1 MASPQQF
8 AARLRRLSGG
18 VLDGA
23 AKAARNSGI
32 SVVRSVV
39 KATPVDTGLARSN
52 WVANIGSPD
61 LSERSVRAPSEVIE
75 EARGALN
82 ETRIRA
88 ALTGSDTVEIHIAN
102 GGEKVPYLD
111 LLNRGSSRQ
120 APAGFVKIALEEG
133 GRAPLGRARLLR
145 GTRGSRAKG
154 A

>member
-1 MASPQQF
+1 M
-8 AARLRRLSGG
+8 RRLSSG

-23 AKAARNSGI
+23 AKTARNSAI

-52 WVANIGSPD
+52 WVANIGGPD
-61 LSERSVRAPSEVIE
+61 LSERSIRAAAEVIE

-88 ALTGSDTVEIHIAN
+88 ELASSDVVEIHVAN
-102 GGEKVPYLD
+102 GGEKVPYLG
-111 LLNRGSSRQ
+111 LLNAGSSRQ
-120 APAGFVKIALEEG
+120 APAGFGQTALQEG
-133 GRAPLGRARLLR
+133 GRATLGRARLLR